1 MMKTAILTLALIAIP
16 GTAFADAPGS
26 VDPVH
31 DSQRIVAEAHE
42 IVRSYHELGWFSG
55 SVLLAKEGNPIYTV
69 SVGLADREAAVPN
82 RLETRYN
89 LGSIMKNLTAVLVL
103 QQVER
108 GTIGMDDSLHSF
120 DLGFPADVAEK
131 VTVRHLL
138 HHQSGFPDAF
148 PSAYRENSLA
158 FRTIDEKLALLRD
171 APLLFEPGTDRRYSN
186 YGYVVL
192 GAILEKAT
200 GESFSDLLRKNIF
213 DPLKL
218 HDSVYPY
225 RASAPNQSL
234 RYTFNYD
241 KEQVLVGVT
250 EHHSP
255 DGGIESTVEDVL
267 AFYRALFYGD
277 ELLSRA
283 NPVVAEYF
291 AIHGQYWSS
300 FGGGAGV
307 SSAVELDLAN
317 DYQVI
322 VLANTDGLVAEE
334 ISGRIYSYIQTGTH
348 EPIRLPP
355 VVYAWEQYV
364 EMGADAFTAGFV
376 TRYESAGYDRF
387 VGRTLNELG
396 MSLVN
401 VEKWHDAF
409 NIFGTLVEL
418 FPDAPQA
425 YDSLAYAH
433 FRSGDARQARETFS
447 QALRLQPTFS
457 SDYST
462 DNYGDP
468 ADR

>member
-1 MMKTAILTLALIAIP
+1 
-16 GTAFADAPGS
+16 
-26 VDPVH
+26 
-31 DSQRIVAEAHE
+31 
-42 IVRSYHELGWFSG
+42 
-55 SVLLAKEGNPIYTV
+55 LAKEGNPIYTV

-89 LGSIMKNLTAVLVL
+89 LGSIMKNFTAVLVL

-108 GTIGMDDSLHSF
+108 GAIGTDDSLHSF
-120 DLGFPADVAEK
+120 DLGFPAGVATK
-131 VTVRHLL
+131 ITVRHLL
-138 HHQSGFPDAF
+138 DHQSGLPDAF
-148 PSAYRENSLA
+148 PSAYRENPLA

-200 GESFSDLLRKNIF
+200 GESFSDLLQKHIF

-218 HDSVYPY
+218 RDSVYPY
-225 RASAPNQSL
+225 RASAPSQSL
-234 RYTFNYD
+234 RYTFSYD

-250 EHHSP
+250 EHHGP
-255 DGGIESTVEDVL
+255 DGGIESTVADVL
-267 AFYRALFYGD
+267 TFYRALFYGD

-291 AIHGQYWSS
+291 PIHGQYWSS

-334 ISGRIYSYIQTGTH
+334 ISGRIYSYIQTGTY

-376 TRYESAGYDRF
+376 ARYESVGYDRF

-401 VEKWHDAF
+401 DEKWHDAF
-409 NIFGTLVEL
+409 NILGTLVEL

-433 FRSGDARQARETFS
+433 FRSGDARQARKTFS
-447 QALRLQPTFS
+447 LALSLQPTFS